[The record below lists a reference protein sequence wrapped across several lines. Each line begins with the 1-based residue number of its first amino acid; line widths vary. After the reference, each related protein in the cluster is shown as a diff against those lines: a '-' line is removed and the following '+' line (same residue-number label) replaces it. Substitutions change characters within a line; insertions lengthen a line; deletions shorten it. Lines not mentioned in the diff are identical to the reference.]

1 MTRRRPLH
9 GFTLIELLVVISII
23 AILIALLL
31 PALKS
36 ARLVAR
42 QASCLSNHRQ
52 MGIALHLWANDKDY
66 RLPFGFDVGNYQWRA
81 KVGEYMDVADWEDR
95 LMCPNATVQMNLHYS
110 SNPAM
115 MPKVDS
121 GNRSQHTELPM
132 DLVGRDAEVML
143 IFDGVQFRSSGEV
156 EPQGRFID
164 TNLEG
169 RKYVASAA
177 DVNDPVPIKANNEDL
192 TGTDSAKGKIRW
204 REAGTNGTDG
214 PLIGNFL
221 FVDGHAA
228 SMKHGELLYRHLRP
242 NETTRSIT
250 P

>member
-1 MTRRRPLH
+1 MTRRPQH

-52 MGIALHLWANDKDY
+52 MGIALHLWVNDDDF
-66 RLPFGFDVGNYQWRA
+66 RLPYGFNAGQYQWQQ
-81 KVGEYMDVADWEDR
+81 KVGEFMNVKNWDDR
-95 LMCPNATVQMNLHYS
+95 LQCPNATVPKGLHYS
-110 SNPAM
+110 TNPAL

-121 GNRSQHTELPM
+121 GNRNDHTELPI
-132 DLVGRDAEVML
+132 DLVGRDAEVMI
-143 IFDGVQFRSSGEV
+143 IFDGIQFRSSGEV

-169 RKYVASAA
+169 RKYNGGAA
-177 DVNDPVPIKANNEDL
+177 DVDDPVPIKANNEDL
-192 TGTDSAKGKIRW
+192 TGADSAKGKIRW
-204 REAGTNGTDG
+204 REAGTNGTNG
-214 PLIGNFL
+214 PMIGNFL
-221 FVDGHAA
+221 FVDGHAE
-228 SMKHGELLYRHLRP
+228 SMKHGELLYRNLRP
-242 NETTRSIT
+242 NETTKSIT